1 MTDIVDRTPDP
12 DIPAKELFLLVV
24 KTYIPTDKLERFRQ
38 SLPPELRG
46 LDVIAFVDSPFFRS
60 HLDEIRAMEGRPGM
74 LPELAHAAVLAERR
88 KAEKIASQSEE
99 VAEPATAILEDAEAA
114 A

>member
-88 KAEKIASQSEE
+88 KAEKIAETMDMVETSLALIDGEGS
-99 VAEPATAILEDAEAA
+99 AA
-114 A
+114 